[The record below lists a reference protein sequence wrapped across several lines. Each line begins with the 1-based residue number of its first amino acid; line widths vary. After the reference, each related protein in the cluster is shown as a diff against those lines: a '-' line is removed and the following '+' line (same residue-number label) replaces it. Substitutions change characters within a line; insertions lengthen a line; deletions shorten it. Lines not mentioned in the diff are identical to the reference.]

1 MVTSQEVLGQGW
13 GFPMRLTLQGGM
25 QLSNIYR
32 NLEESIVIIL
42 STRLGERVYRPDF
55 GSRLHELVF
64 APLSDDTLLL
74 AQIYAREAIQKW
86 EPRVTIE
93 AVTAVPTP
101 DAASLNITVNYR
113 IRESHHR
120 RSLVYPF
127 YLTLSA
133 ES

>member
-1 MVTSQEVLGQGW
+1 MTSQEVLGQGW
-13 GFPMRLTLQGGM
+13 GFPMRLTLQGGL
-25 QLSNIYR
+25 QLSNTYR

-93 AVTAVPTP
+93 AVTAVPMP